1 MPDVELPRH
10 EFRNHL
16 TIILG
21 YSELLLKS
29 LPPDDPRRVDLEEI
43 RDAAGAALD
52 LLSKIFPRDSDAQS

>member
-1 MPDVELPRH
+1 MSGTELPRH

-29 LPPDDPRRVDLEEI
+29 MPREDPRHADLEEI
-43 RDAAGAALD
+43 EAAARASLEM
-52 LLSKIFPRDSDAQS
+52 LSKIFPRDADVKP